1 MQHTIGTR
9 MRYRRRLLP
18 LLPQIR
24 QVIPVVSE
32 NNQLLGVVSP
42 SSVIIEMTGKDK
54 GEIKQIVQNAI
65 DL

>member
-1 MQHTIGTR
+1 M
-9 MRYRRRLLP
+9 LP

-24 QVIPVVSE
+24 QVIPVVGK

-54 GEIKQIVQNAI
+54 GDQTNRTNAI